1 MRGKGRKVSMIVAA
15 VAVIAISLWFVQHV
29 RDRHKAAERESGYH
43 TVLAQYVVELKP
55 GMNRD
60 QVERYL
66 QTDGKRFKQMCC
78 VANFKGQYVSFDG
91 AGYDD
96 LVKIAEE
103 SVPFVCSENNVYI
116 AFEFNPKLQGELRHT
131 NGSDILKRVSVFHQ
145 LEGCM

>member
-103 SVPFVCSENNVYI
+103 CVF
-116 AFEFNPKLQGELRHT
+116 L
-131 NGSDILKRVSVFHQ
+131 LKRSAIRR
-145 LEGCM
+145 EGDQSSWDSDQGDRSAATLAR